1 MTAQRQPDSIS
12 ASAFASTRLA
22 FVILAIGGGHSGRPC
37 NPGTGMLGPGWF
49 APTYAS
55 ALLMKSGVVL
65 ALWPMGLC
73 RVTQMAMACD
83 DVPVPEPTKAVPCP

>member
-22 FVILAIGGGHSGRPC
+22 FVILAIGGASWPSLH
-37 NPGTGMLGPGWF
+37 PGTGMLGPGF